1 MTIPTTHDESPE
13 QDAARLRQEVDV
25 LTNRD
30 AAAGQRQDQLTPE
43 IDAAA
48 RADDQPRLARLDQEK
63 ATLERER
70 ADLAKQIE
78 RKTLALDHAKR
89 VLAAAQRQ
97 AQIKRI
103 VGHARNA
110 SKLAPAARDRLIAGI
125 TALGECTAEGRAAAA
140 ATDTGDR
147 RGMLDA
153 IDGPGLARFIVVS
166 CINVAG
172 LTIDDFLQA
181 ARAPFGDGRDPVETT
196 QNLVTMAETIR

>member
-1 MTIPTTHDESPE
+1 MTPTTPTETPD
-13 QDAARLRQEVDV
+13 QCAARLRQELDA
-25 LTNRD
+25 LTARHE
-30 AAAGQRQDQLTPE
+30 AAGRRQLQLEPE
-43 IDAAA
+43 FNAAA
-48 RADDQPRLARLDQEK
+48 RADDQPWLARLDQEN
-63 ATLERER
+63 AALERER
-70 ADLAKQIE
+70 AELAKQIE

-110 SKLAPAARDRLIAGI
+110 AKLAPAARDRLTAGFA
-125 TALGECTAEGRAAAA
+125 ALGECTAEGRAAAA
-140 ATDTGDR
+140 ATDSGDR

-172 LTIDDFLQA
+172 LTIEDFLQA

-196 QNLVTMAETIR
+196 QNLVTMSETIR